1 MRVTIVIGPFL
12 PIPPVLGGAVE
23 KVHCLLAKA
32 YRDAGHQV
40 TIVSRRYDSF
50 ANDEVV
56 EGIRHLRIASFDAA
70 SSLTVNLAR
79 DLSYGLR
86 VVRALPAADVTVT
99 NSFSLP
105 VLVPRRRAG
114 KIYVHVARFPKGQM
128 RLYARADRLQ
138 AISRAVAQAIVS
150 QAPRLADRVVTIG
163 YPVDDAYFR
172 ADGAVQRRKIILYV
186 GRLAREKGV
195 HLLLAAFRRAVAS
208 CPAAA
213 GWKLRIIGP
222 HAVEQGGSGQ
232 GYLGE
237 LQALAGPLG
246 ERCQFAGPV
255 FDQDALLG
263 EYRAASVFAYPSLA
277 SHGEAFGLAAL
288 EAMAAGCAVVV
299 SDLACFA
306 DFVEDEVTGL
316 TFARGCAD
324 PERALAERLMRLMTD
339 RALADRIVAGGRR
352 AANSFRTPTIAD
364 RMLNDFA
371 GLLSRPPH

>member
-40 TIVSRRYDSF
+40 TIVSRRYDAF

-56 EGIRHLRIASFDAA
+56 DGVRHLRIASFDA
-70 SSLTVNLAR
+70 SSLLTVNLAR
-79 DLSYGLR
+79 DLCYGLR
-86 VVRALPAADVTVT
+86 VVRELPPADITVT

-105 VLVPRRRAG
+105 VLLPRRRAG

-138 AISRAVAQAIVS
+138 AISRAVAQAIVR

-163 YPVDDAYFR
+163 YPVADAYFR
-172 ADGAVQRRKIILYV
+172 ADGAVQRRRTILYV

-195 HLLLAAFRRAVAS
+195 HLLLAAFRRAVACGS
-208 CPAAA
+208 AA

-222 HAVEQGGSGQ
+222 HAVEQGGSGT
-232 GYLGE
+232 GYLDE
-237 LQALAGPLG
+237 LRALADPLG
-246 ERCQFAGPV
+246 EMCQIAGPV
-255 FDQDALLG
+255 FDQDALLC

-277 SHGEAFGLAAL
+277 AHGEAFGLAPL

-316 TFARGCAD
+316 TFAQGCAD

-339 RALADRIVAGGRR
+339 RDLADRIVAGGRR
-352 AANSFRTPTIAD
+352 AANRFRTTTIAA
-364 RMLNDFA
+364 RMLDDFA
-371 GLLSRPPH
+371 GLLSRLPQ